1 MKMRIT
7 LLLGVCTLATSTT
20 ANAQTAPGATTGEAT
35 PASQAPSETDIVVTA
50 QKRTQ
55 SVQDVPL
62 AVQVVTAQQL
72 EVNAVRDFADLNR
85 VAPSLVVRP
94 AENPVNAN
102 ISIRGIGT
110 LAFSPGVEPSVAI
123 VVDDVPIAFQARAFA
138 ALWQVGFGW
147 PDQHRHAWSLRDL
160 HHTLCRPYH
169 GRRRG
174 AGERHR
180 IRSHRRWPGFP
191 VERKLQPV

>member
-7 LLLGVCTLATSTT
+7 LLLGVCTLAISTI
-20 ANAQTAPGATTGEAT
+20 ANAQTASGTTTGAAT

-110 LAFSPGVEPSVAI
+110 LAFSPGVEPSVAV

-138 ALWQVGFGW
+138 
-147 PDQHRHAWSLRDL
+147 DL
-160 HHTLCRPYH
+160 
-169 GRRRG
+169 
-174 AGERHR
+174 AD
-180 IRSHRRWPGFP
+180 
-191 VERKLQPV
+191 VERIEVLRGPQSTLYGKSASAGLVPPRPSPHAMPALSRPTARSR